1 MAEKILSKL
10 APNMQALSDAYLQV
24 FKTLLNDRIKECREI
39 NKQNI
44 DAMTNYQYFHDEG
57 DLLQSY
63 RDKVKKNDGLPSI
76 LKQESIVLTRHVIC
90 QYYEKSLLGLCNL
103 IPTTVGYQ
111 MVERTLKSMT
121 VVLTNNLEMLA
132 TQVAETDQSADERN
146 RLRDKIKRLN
156 LAKNELEKN

>member
-24 FKTLLNDRIKECREI
+24 FKTLLNDRIKQCREI
-39 NKQNI
+39 IKQNI
-44 DAMTNYQYFHDEG
+44 DAMTTYQYLHDEG

-90 QYYEKSLLGLCNL
+90 QLYEKSLLGLCNL
-103 IPTTVGYQ
+103 IPRTIGYQ
-111 MVERTLKSMT
+111 MVVRTLNSMT
-121 VVLTNNLEMLA
+121 VVLTKNLEMLA
-132 TQVAETDQSADERN
+132 EQVAETDQSAEERD

-156 LAKNELEKN
+156 LAKDELEKN